1 MSCPQCVRDLPRI
14 CWQSRR
20 EVCNACFRSSS
31 PSKAVLREDM
41 DNIPTDDDE
50 HRLIARYTARLAADA
65 NQAVSYNTLMTVM
78 ATTVFIT
85 LCSLLYQHQ

>member
-1 MSCPQCVRDLPRI
+1 
-14 CWQSRR
+14 
-20 EVCNACFRSSS
+20 
-31 PSKAVLREDM
+31 M